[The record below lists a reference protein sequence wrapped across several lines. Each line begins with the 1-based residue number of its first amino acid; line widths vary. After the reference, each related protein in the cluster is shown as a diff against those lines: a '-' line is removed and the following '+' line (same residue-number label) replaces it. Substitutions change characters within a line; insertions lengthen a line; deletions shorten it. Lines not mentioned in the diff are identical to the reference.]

1 MNVWWRIDVND
12 NLEEIISVSDDE
24 NCMEF
29 LYDESESITNP
40 MISDNLCNEYPISM
54 IDFSRYDKLYN
65 IEIGD
70 DNFEYVSE
78 FRIDGLNDLKSLIIG
93 KNSFRMNDGNDD
105 YRSFHVMNCD
115 ELESIE
121 IGMNSF
127 VDYNEF
133 ELKNLHSLCVI
144 KLDSYSFYSSSFVIR
159 GRFDLWWI
167 WIDLPCL
174 ELIDLGEYTL
184 YGDYDKYNSLIME
197 SIDNWIDNI

>member
-1 MNVWWRIDVND
+1 MND
-12 NLEEIISVSDDE
+12 NLEEIISVSDDD

-29 LYDESESITNP
+29 LYDESESITNL

-93 KNSFRMNDGNDD
+93 KNSFRMNDGNDGF
-105 YRSFHVMNCD
+105 RSFLVLNCD
-115 ELESIE
+115 ELEWIE

-133 ELKNLHSLCVI
+133 ELRNLHSLCVI

-159 GRFDLWWI
+159 GRFDL
-167 WIDLPCL
+167 
-174 ELIDLGEYTL
+174 
-184 YGDYDKYNSLIME
+184 
-197 SIDNWIDNI
+197 

>member
-1 MNVWWRIDVND
+1 MND
-12 NLEEIISVSDDE
+12 NLEEIISVSDDD

-29 LYDESESITNP
+29 LYDESESITNL

-70 DNFEYVSE
+70 GNFDYVSE
-78 FRIDGLNDLKSLIIG
+78 FRMDGLNDLKSLIIG
-93 KNSFRMNDGNDD
+93 KNSFRMNDGNDG

-133 ELKNLHSLCVI
+133 ELRNLHSLCVI

-159 GRFDLWWI
+159 GRFDL
-167 WIDLPCL
+167 
-174 ELIDLGEYTL
+174 
-184 YGDYDKYNSLIME
+184 
-197 SIDNWIDNI
+197 

>member
-1 MNVWWRIDVND
+1 MND

-29 LYDESESITNP
+29 LYDESESITNL

-70 DNFEYVSE
+70 DNFDYVSE
-78 FRIDGLNDLKSLIIG
+78 FRMDGLNDLKSLIIG
-93 KNSFRMNDGNDD
+93 KNSFRMNDGNDGF
-105 YRSFHVMNCD
+105 RSFHVMNCD

-133 ELKNLHSLCVI
+133 ELRNLHSLCVI

-159 GRFDLWWI
+159 GRFDL
-167 WIDLPCL
+167 
-174 ELIDLGEYTL
+174 
-184 YGDYDKYNSLIME
+184 
-197 SIDNWIDNI
+197 

>member
-1 MNVWWRIDVND
+1 MND
-12 NLEEIISVSDDE
+12 NLEEIISVSDDD

-29 LYDESESITNP
+29 LYDESESITNL

-70 DNFEYVSE
+70 GNFDYVSE
-78 FRIDGLNDLKSLIIG
+78 FRMDGLNDLKSLIIG

-105 YRSFHVMNCD
+105 YRSFDVMNCD

-144 KLDSYSFYSSSFVIR
+144 KLDSYSFFSSSFVIR
-159 GRFDLWWI
+159 GRFDL
-167 WIDLPCL
+167 
-174 ELIDLGEYTL
+174 
-184 YGDYDKYNSLIME
+184 
-197 SIDNWIDNI
+197 

>member
-1 MNVWWRIDVND
+1 MND
-12 NLEEIISVSDDE
+12 NLEEIISVSDDDD
-24 NCMEF
+24 CMEF
-29 LYDESESITNP
+29 LYDESESITNL

-70 DNFEYVSE
+70 GNFDYVSE
-78 FRIDGLNDLKSLIIG
+78 FRMDGLNDLKSLIIG
-93 KNSFRMNDGNDD
+93 KNSFRMNDGNDGF
-105 YRSFHVMNCD
+105 RSFHVLNCD

-133 ELKNLHSLCVI
+133 ELRNLHSLCVI

-159 GRFDLWWI
+159 GRFDL
-167 WIDLPCL
+167 
-174 ELIDLGEYTL
+174 
-184 YGDYDKYNSLIME
+184 
-197 SIDNWIDNI
+197 

>member
-1 MNVWWRIDVND
+1 MND
-12 NLEEIISVSDDE
+12 NLEEIISISDDDK
-24 NCMEF
+24 CMEF
-29 LYDESESITNP
+29 LYDEIGSITNL
-40 MISDNLCNEYPISM
+40 MISDNLCSEYPISM

-70 DNFEYVSE
+70 GNFDYVSE
-78 FRIDGLNDLKSLIIG
+78 FRIDGLIDLKSLIIG

-105 YRSFHVMNCD
+105 YRSFDVMNCD

-133 ELKNLHSLCVI
+133 ELRNLHSLCVI

-159 GRFDLWWI
+159 GRFDL
-167 WIDLPCL
+167 
-174 ELIDLGEYTL
+174 
-184 YGDYDKYNSLIME
+184 
-197 SIDNWIDNI
+197 

>member
-1 MNVWWRIDVND
+1 MND
-12 NLEEIISVSDDE
+12 NLEEIISVSDDD

-29 LYDESESITNP
+29 LYHESESITNP

-65 IEIGD
+65 IDIGD
-70 DNFEYVSE
+70 GNFEYVSE

-93 KNSFRMNDGNDD
+93 KNSFRMNDGNDGF
-105 YRSFHVMNCD
+105 RSFHVLNCD

-133 ELKNLHSLCVI
+133 ELRNLPSLLSIDIDVNC
-144 KLDSYSFYSSSFVIR
+144 FYGSSFEIR
-159 GRFDLWWI
+159 GM
-167 WIDLPCL
+167 IDL
-174 ELIDLGEYTL
+174 
-184 YGDYDKYNSLIME
+184 
-197 SIDNWIDNI
+197 

>member
-1 MNVWWRIDVND
+1 MND
-12 NLEEIISVSDDE
+12 NLEEIIWVSDDD

-29 LYDESESITNP
+29 LYDEIESITNL

-70 DNFEYVSE
+70 GNFEYVSE
-78 FRIDGLNDLKSLIIG
+78 FRMDGLNDLKSLIIG
-93 KNSFRMNDGNDD
+93 KNSFRMNDGNDGF
-105 YRSFHVMNCD
+105 RSFHVLNCD

-133 ELKNLHSLCVI
+133 ELRNLHSLCVI

-159 GRFDLWWI
+159 GRFDL
-167 WIDLPCL
+167 
-174 ELIDLGEYTL
+174 
-184 YGDYDKYNSLIME
+184 
-197 SIDNWIDNI
+197 